1 MLSYVSGL
9 GFGVMSGLFSLVNI
23 LAEVG
28 GPGTMG
34 LRGGYSAFCIVSSI
48 FTAFT
53 ILLHIFWG
61 ILFFHGLNTAN
72 KNLILYVIVSHLV
85 VSEIT
90 LFNQYYYYILTLSI
104 VFSITLGTGLYA
116 FKTAGGQLPIIDKL
130 KTENTNTAE
139 S

>member
-9 GFGVMSGLFSLVNI
+9 GFGVMSGLFSLINI

-61 ILFFHGLNTAN
+61 IIFFHGLNTDN
-72 KNLILYVIVSHLV
+72 KNLILYVVISHLV
-85 VSEIT
+85 VSEVT
-90 LFNQYYYYILTLSI
+90 LLNQYYYNTLALSI
-104 VFSITLGTGLYA
+104 VFIITVGSGCYA
-116 FKTAGGQLPIIDKL
+116 FKTAGGQLPLIDKL
-130 KTENTNTAE
+130 KNQNTTEAE

>member
-1 MLSYVSGL
+1 LI
-9 GFGVMSGLFSLVNI
+9 NI

-53 ILLHIFWG
+53 ILLHIFWE
-61 ILFFHGLNTAN
+61 IIFFHGLNTDN
-72 KNLILYVIVSHLV
+72 KNLILYVVISHLV
-85 VSEIT
+85 VSEVT
-90 LFNQYYYYILTLSI
+90 LLNQYYYNTLALSI
-104 VFSITLGTGLYA
+104 VFIITVGSGCYA

-130 KTENTNTAE
+130 KNQNTTATE